1 MNAGGVLVV
10 TLGLAIAR
18 VLDLAMTRLFGL
30 RPIVE
35 SGPSDRAKRGP
46 LLARL
51 RFTRRKA
58 LDVRTQ
64 SFGSLSPALG
74 FGKPRQRIT
83 SIEGFDPGGNAS
95 LAWNRGFDSPQA
107 LLRSRNAE
115 GQVIGANGLPGT
127 FEAPIRQCGS
137 HFGSR
142 RQRLVDNPRKSVD
155 KFVRPPALSNW
166 RCAPVAGWCVRLGAG
181 YEYEFEN

>member
-51 RFTRRKA
+51 RFSRHRAADGQPDSIT
-58 LDVRTQ
+58 TQ
-64 SFGSLSPALG
+64 NDGAAVVTLPL
-74 FGKPRQRIT
+74 
-83 SIEGFDPGGNAS
+83 AS
-95 LAWNRGFDSPQA
+95 
-107 LLRSRNAE
+107 
-115 GQVIGANGLPGT
+115 
-127 FEAPIRQCGS
+127 
-137 HFGSR
+137 
-142 RQRLVDNPRKSVD
+142 
-155 KFVRPPALSNW
+155 
-166 RCAPVAGWCVRLGAG
+166 
-181 YEYEFEN
+181 